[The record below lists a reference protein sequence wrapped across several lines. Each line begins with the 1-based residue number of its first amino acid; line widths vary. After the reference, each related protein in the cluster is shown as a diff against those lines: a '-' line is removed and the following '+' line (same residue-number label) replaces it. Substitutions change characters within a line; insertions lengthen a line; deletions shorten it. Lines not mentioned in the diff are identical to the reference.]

1 MILGFIILSSVGIT
15 LLIMGW
21 LIWKKEKINLFHEYH
36 YDKVTEENKKAFCS
50 TSGKGIF
57 IIGLGIFL
65 SGIIS
70 LFTDSPWSLL
80 GFAIGFVVG
89 LGFVIYSGI
98 KYNR

>member
-1 MILGFIILSSVGIT
+1 MCKCYHSIITLSSVFLPLKNIFKPLT
-15 LLIMGW
+15 QHLM
-21 LIWKKEKINLFHEYH
+21 HVVYYH
-36 YDKVTEENKKAFCS
+36 
-50 TSGKGIF
+50 KGIF

-80 GFAIGFVVG
+80 GFAIGFVIG
-89 LGFVIYSGI
+89 IILLIYSGQ